1 MAVTVSEFNAI
12 YPSSA
17 ADRLLSRSV
26 IALPKNVTRQGRRRR
41 KFTARTDAMRSSKAW
56 RNIGGLKRQ
65 LLDLWT
71 EERNALAKRAVENI
85 RNDGLTVRGIR

>member
-26 IALPKNVTRQGRRRR
+26 IALPKNVTPHGLAGGGTL
-41 KFTARTDAMRSSKAW
+41 KF
-56 RNIGGLKRQ
+56 GG
-65 LLDLWT
+65 
-71 EERNALAKRAVENI
+71 A
-85 RNDGLTVRGIR
+85 